1 MNGAGE
7 LPTSIL
13 RQDTDRKYR
22 GVQSTNTVAEA
33 RCDEKET
40 HYGNKGMC
48 TLLPQF

>member
-22 GVQSTNTVAEA
+22 GVQSSNTVAA
-33 RCDEKET
+33 TMMKKET
-40 HYGNKGMC
+40 LLGN
-48 TLLPQF
+48 LPQF